1 MHTSKLVVIATCA
14 VLTIAACSGSNNSS
28 ATTTAV
34 QPTTTAAGH
43 LNDGTLVIGAVL
55 PTVGTASE
63 IGVSMADALQ
73 LGVSE
78 INQSGGVNGRQIRL
92 ITREEGDN
100 SATAVLAVQSLLQ
113 FGVDAIIGPTSVPN
127 LLATLG
133 TAVEAGV
140 LTCAPTASALALD
153 NFPDDGL
160 LLRTVPSDS
169 LQAQAMAQLVESS
182 GSSAVAVVYLDDNY
196 GRPFAEATRA
206 AITQRGTAVS
216 GFVGFT
222 PGEASVSAAVAAVIQ
237 ARPQVVAVVADAI
250 TGPSIINAIDAA
262 SDGTITF
269 VVNDAARRPDASAQP
284 FSSALGPR
292 ITGVSPIAYATSAA
306 FTTGLKSID
315 PEATG
320 LFAHNAYDC
329 LNIIAL
335 AAASAGSLRPSAIA
349 AEIPGLTTGG
359 TRCSSF
365 PTCQVS
371 LAERRNINYDGPGG
385 NLAIDAS
392 GEMTSAT
399 FDKFTFD
406 KNSRD
411 VSIGLLRLGDG

>member
-1 MHTSKLVVIATCA
+1 MSQP
-14 VLTIAACSGSNNSS
+14 
-28 ATTTAV
+28 ATTTAEH
-34 QPTTTAAGH
+34 QI
-43 LNDGTLVIGAVL
+43 DDTLVIGAVL

-63 IGVSMADALQ
+63 IGVSMANALQ
-73 LGVSE
+73 LGVGE
-78 INQSGGVNGRQIRL
+78 INQSGGVNGRPIRL

-113 FGVDAIIGPTSVPN
+113 FGVDAIIGPTSSPN

-160 LLRTVPSDS
+160 FLRTVPSDS

-206 AITQRGTAVS
+206 AITQQGTTVAS
-216 GFVGFT
+216 FVGFT
-222 PGEASVSAAVAAVIQ
+222 PGEASVSAAVTAVVK

-250 TGPSIINAIDAA
+250 TGPTIINAIDAA
-262 SDGTITF
+262 TDDTITF

-284 FSSALGPR
+284 FSSTLGPR
-292 ITGVSPIAYATSAA
+292 ITGVSPVAHATSVA
-306 FTTGLKSID
+306 FTTGLLSID
-315 PEATG
+315 SEATG

-335 AAASAGSLRPSAIA
+335 AAASAGSLRPLAIA

-365 PTCQVS
+365 PTCEVS
-371 LAERRNINYDGPGG
+371 LAENRNINYDGPGG

-399 FDKFTFD
+399 FDRFTFD
-406 KNSRD
+406 ENSRD